1 MEHMNTTKEEIANRR
16 AIEDAAYVAYAES
29 GASEET
35 RKAWIAAYRARR
47 AAEEAY
53 FKALPCNSRHGW

>member
-1 MEHMNTTKEEIANRR
+1 MEHMNTTKEEIANLR
-16 AIEDAAYVAYAES
+16 AIEDAEYSAYAES

-35 RKAWIAAYRARR
+35 RKAWVAAYRARR

-53 FKALPCNSRHGW
+53 WAALPCNAYHGW